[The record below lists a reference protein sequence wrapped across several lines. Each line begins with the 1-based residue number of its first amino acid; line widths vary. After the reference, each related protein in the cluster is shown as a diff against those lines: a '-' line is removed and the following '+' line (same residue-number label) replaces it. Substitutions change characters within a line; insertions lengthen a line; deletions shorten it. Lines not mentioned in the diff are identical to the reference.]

1 MFVLKVIGGE
11 ELTAKKLLE
20 DKGYK
25 ILCPRKLKVEKR
37 GRVVREVEKIIF
49 TGYIFLDMLIVSARD
64 YYNIKDTFKVIGFLD
79 SKYNLPVAEEK
90 YIRALDN
97 DNTPI
102 TKINIYFDSDSK
114 PTLCDEFQYD
124 NIRTENI
131 LRINRRNKTITVK
144 FKLYDEVRIVT
155 FNYNEITNLNII

>member
-1 MFVLKVIGGE
+1 MFVLKVKGGE

-25 ILCPRKLKVEKR
+25 ILCPRKIKIEQR
-37 GRVVREVEKIIF
+37 GSVAREVEKIVF
-49 TGYIFLDMLIVSARD
+49 TGYIFLDMSIVSATD
-64 YYNIKDTFKVIGFLD
+64 YYNIKDTFKVKGFLD
-79 SKYNLPVAEEK
+79 SKYNLPISEEN
-90 YIRALDN
+90 YVRALDN

-102 TKINIYFDSDSK
+102 KKIDIYFDSDNR
-114 PTLCDEFQYD
+114 PVLCDEFQYE

-131 LRINRRNKTITVK
+131 LRINRRNKTITFR
-144 FKLYDEVRIVT
+144 FKLYDKERIVT